1 MTREEMKRLL
11 YENAEKIKEDMKA
24 LPKDLQPVLDIL
36 KELSQNSDNDK
47 VRFYSKWVLSMV
59 EANKV
64 DADIRRYIK
73 KVADM
78 L

>member
-11 YENAEKIKEDMKA
+11 YENAEKIKEGMKA

>member
-11 YENAEKIKEDMKA
+11 YEHAEKIREDMKV
-24 LPKDLQPVLDIL
+24 LPKDLQPALNIL
-36 KELSQNSDNDK
+36 KDLSQNSDNDK

-59 EANKV
+59 EAKKV